1 MPIDPGAD
9 LNNNIIRYIPFYFDG
24 DKDLFTFL
32 DNSNTNAEISLGNG
46 IKNLITFYNL
56 AKNKLMAEKLNETGT
71 NVGKIKKALTD
82 NVTDANSLKGI
93 LQISHEMAT
102 DGDGPGAN
110 IFSPYKVE
118 IKVDGGGFQQLTKEH
133 IKGDEIGGDKTFKT
147 ITQIIPTVV
156 FGGKTRKGGRKH
168 KRKQRKSAKR
178 KSSRKRKT
186 M

>member
-1 MPIDPGAD
+1 MSIDPDAD
-9 LNNNIIRYIPFYFDG
+9 LNNNKIRYIPFYFGG

-32 DNSNTNAEISLGNG
+32 DKNDTAEISLGNG

-56 AKNKLMAEKLNETGT
+56 AKNNLMAEKLNETGT
-71 NVGKIKKALTD
+71 SVGEIKTAL
-82 NVTDANSLKGI
+82 NSVTDTVSLKNI
-93 LQISHEMAT
+93 LQISHEMAA
-102 DGDGPGAN
+102 DAAAAN
-110 IFSPYKVE
+110 IFSPYKVQ
-118 IKVDGGGFQQLTKEH
+118 IKTGTAEFKPLTKEH
-133 IKGDEIGGDKTFKT
+133 IKVDEIGDEAAGKTFKN
-147 ITQIIPTVV
+147 IIKIIPDVA